1 MITHSYTQLVLET
14 SFPFC
19 FRLHFLGLP
28 GRKRTT
34 NETFVCSFPFMQTAQ
49 NPGSETASPGHLKFE
64 VQNGRRLPA
73 PFFYRFRIVFVSF
86 SFECLPW
93 PPATAL
99 SVLSFLFRFH
109 CSFLFRFHCSFFV
122 RFRWL
127 AEPTETKNK
136 CSKSKTV
143 ETTKNTE
150 ISFP

>member
-64 VQNGRRLPA
+64 VQNGRWLPA
-73 PFFYRFRIVFVSF
+73 PFFVRFRIVFVGVS
-86 SFECLPW
+86 
-93 PPATAL
+93 AL
-99 SVLSFLFRFH
+99 AAGH
-109 CSFLFRFHCSFFV
+109 CVVCSIVFV
-122 RFRWL
+122 
-127 AEPTETKNK
+127 
-136 CSKSKTV
+136 
-143 ETTKNTE
+143 
-150 ISFP
+150 SFPLFVFVSFPLFVFVSFPLAGRTGRKLKQNAPNPKRWKLNKHGNVVSVTN